1 MGIVRPPGRDP
12 ALASAILGGENV
24 CFLLHV
30 YGNFSRISIARCFL
44 AASSCRLIG
53 VSLYLSSLRS
63 IVMLP
68 SIKSFGVW
76 LFTRL
81 VRPHDFIDSRNLFL
95 CVWNSAHS
103 FSTCSA
109 LSSLVPQYLHSVVMT
124 AGRRCLRFRSDRSC
138 DAFARSF
145 IIC

>member
-1 MGIVRPPGRDP
+1 M
-12 ALASAILGGENV
+12 

-68 SIKSFGVW
+68 SSRSFGVW
-76 LFTRL
+76 VLTRL
-81 VRPHDFIDSRNLFL
+81 ASPHDFIDLRNLFL
-95 CVWNSAHS
+95 
-103 FSTCSA
+103 
-109 LSSLVPQYLHSVVMT
+109 
-124 AGRRCLRFRSDRSC
+124 
-138 DAFARSF
+138 
-145 IIC
+145 